1 MSIDTQ
7 TPAPEWS
14 VETWLNHPGD
24 LHLTDLR
31 GRVVVLEAFQM
42 LCPGCV
48 SHGLPQAQRVREVF
62 SEEDVAVI
70 GLHSVFEH
78 HEAMQ
83 PHALKAFL
91 HEYGVRFPVGVDRP
105 TPSGLPETMA
115 LYGLRGTPSLLLFD
129 RDSRLR
135 AHHFGIVGDMKLGAE
150 ISSLLIPEQTRS
162 ACSTDHHA
170 ETYSPRSACPSA
182 GDTNPKQRS

>member
-1 MSIDTQ
+1 MSIETQ

-14 VETWLNHPGD
+14 VETWFNHPGD
-24 LHLTDLR
+24 LHLADLR

-62 SEEDVAVI
+62 TEEDVAVI

-91 HEYGVRFPVGVDRP
+91 HEYGIRFPVGVDRP
-105 TPSGLPETMA
+105 TPSGQPETMA
-115 LYGLRGTPSLLLFD
+115 LYALRGTPSLLLFD
-129 RDSRLR
+129 RDGRLR
-135 AHHFGIVGDMKLGAE
+135 AHHFGVVSDMKLGAE
-150 ISSLLIPEQTRS
+150 INSLLVATSAGSPGSDDHHGETCSLSS
-162 ACSTDHHA
+162 ACST
-170 ETYSPRSACPSA
+170 A
-182 GDTNPKQRS
+182 GDNNPKQRS